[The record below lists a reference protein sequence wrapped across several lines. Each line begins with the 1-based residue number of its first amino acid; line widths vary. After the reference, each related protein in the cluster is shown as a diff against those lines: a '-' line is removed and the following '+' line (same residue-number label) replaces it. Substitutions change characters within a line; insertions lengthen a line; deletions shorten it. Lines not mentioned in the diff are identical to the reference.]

1 MSAQRFFIT
10 GTDTGVGKT
19 LTATGLLRAAA
30 AQGLSTLGLK
40 PVSAGCVRHGEEWH
54 NEDALAIQSAA
65 TLSLPYVDINPVA
78 VEPPIAP
85 HIALAD
91 EQRRVAAA
99 ELAQQCTGV
108 LRRYAPDF
116 AVIEGAGGWLVPLND
131 SESLA
136 DFAAVL
142 GAPVI
147 LVVGLRLGCLN
158 HALLTAQAIAS
169 RGLPLAGWIGSCLTD
184 PPMPRQAEN
193 LLTLEQR
200 LPGPCIGVLPY
211 LGSAPDADSA
221 AAHLQ
226 LAALPGGRS

>member
-1 MSAQRFFIT
+1 MSSQCFFIT

-19 LTATGLLRAAA
+19 LAATGLLRAAA

-40 PVSAGCVRHGEEWH
+40 PVSAGCVRHGDEWH

-65 TLSLPYVDINPVA
+65 SLELPYAEVNPVA

-91 EQRRVAAA
+91 ENRRVGAA
-99 ELAQQCTGV
+99 ELSRRCVDV
-108 LRRYAPDF
+108 LRRRAPEF

-136 DFAAVL
+136 DVAVMI

-147 LVVGLRLGCLN
+147 LVVGLRLGCLS
-158 HALLTAQAIAS
+158 HALLTAQAIAAS
-169 RGLPLAGWIGSCLTD
+169 GLPLAGWVGSCLND

-200 LPGPCIGVLPY
+200 LPAPCIGVLPY
-211 LGSAPDADSA
+211 LGAAPDAA
-221 AAHLQ
+221 AAASHLH
-226 LAALPGGRS
+226 LAALLAGQP